1 MVLPGLHE
9 IELILMGV
17 RDAWYGPGEGIGAW
31 KWHRIVTTVCCAEDS
46 DAIELYLGSVAFLAR
61 I

>member
-1 MVLPGLHE
+1 
-9 IELILMGV
+9 LMGV